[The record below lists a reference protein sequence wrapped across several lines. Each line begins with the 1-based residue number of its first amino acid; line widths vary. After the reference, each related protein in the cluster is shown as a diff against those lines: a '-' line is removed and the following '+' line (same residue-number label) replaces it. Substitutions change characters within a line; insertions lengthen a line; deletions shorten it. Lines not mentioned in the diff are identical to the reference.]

1 MEGGKGEPGP
11 HTHIYS
17 TFASWRGEA
26 ERDGVPEE
34 VKGGREEQLV
44 VDGDAHEARLV
55 EGGGDRSDG
64 RPQGAAPAQ
73 EEQLGYGGRATQV
86 RQRAFLMQRC

>member
-1 MEGGKGEPGP
+1 M
-11 HTHIYS
+11 
-17 TFASWRGEA
+17 
-26 ERDGVPEE
+26 
-34 VKGGREEQLV
+34 
-44 VDGDAHEARLV
+44 DGDAHEARLV

-86 RQRAFLMQRC
+86 RQRAFLMQRCSCGVFKIALSLKMLK